1 MVSPEVT
8 IIIPVYN
15 QENFIQDALNS
26 VFYQNFSDWECIIV
40 NDGSTDK
47 SELIIQNF
55 LQKDDR
61 FKYIYQNNSG
71 LSQARNTGISYSRGN
86 FFVFLDSDDLL
97 ERQMVEKT
105 VSFLI
110 KNPEYSVVSGAWDH
124 IDEKGQTITSKLG
137 PSVSDNYFQDLLL
150 WNLFPIHATLSR
162 KEIFEKCG
170 CFDTNLTACEDW
182 DFWIRAASAGYK
194 FGYIHDLIA
203 HYRRH
208 MNCMSLD
215 IERMEKNYF
224 HVINKFYSKN
234 RDQEIS
240 KLKPFSSIFSFFRLI
255 RYCNELNINTKRI
268 EYQNRIN
275 TLLEGVEF
283 NKKFFDK
290 IEIQLVRI
298 VDYEKTAKILI
309 RKTPYPWKLKRYSNF
324 FFNRFLEER
333 QSDSPIK
340 TISYLLLS
348 FVYWPPQLIKQ
359 FKGNYDKLLANLKTN
374 L

>member
-1 MVSPEVT
+1 MPKIS
-8 IIIPVYN
+8 IIIPCYN
-15 QENFIQDALNS
+15 QAKYLQYTLES
-26 VFYQNFSDWECIIV
+26 VQNQTFNNWECIV
-40 NDGSTDK
+40 VDDGSKDN
-47 SELIIQNF
+47 SAQIIQNYI
-55 LQKDDR
+55 KKNNR
-61 FKYIYQNNSG
+61 FNYIFQENRG
-71 LSQARNTGISYSRGN
+71 LSAARNMGILASKGS
-86 FFVFLDSDDLL
+86 FIAFLDSDDLWDPKML
-97 ERQMVEKT
+97 EKT
-105 VSFLI
+105 I
-110 KNPEYSVVSGAWDH
+110 EYLDNNSEISIVSGAWDH

-290 IEIQLVRI
+290 IEIQLVGF

-324 FFNRFLEER
+324 FFNKFLEEKQR
-333 QSDSPIK
+333 NFSIK
-340 TISYLLLS
+340 TILYLFLS
-348 FVYWPPQLIKQ
+348 FIYWPPQLMMQLKV
-359 FKGNYDKLLANLKTN
+359 KYNKLLPSLKINL
-374 L
+374 